1 MSRALFIGRFQ
12 PFHNG
17 HLAVV
22 KNILKQYDEIIIAM
36 GSSNEKYTKENPLSY
51 NERKAMIKKTLDS
64 NNIRNY
70 KIIPSP
76 DLYNDV
82 LWVNDIKKRAKNFDV
97 IYSGNPWT
105 IRCFRKHKCKVKK
118 IKLIKGISST
128 KIREMMVK
136 NKDWKR
142 LVPKE
147 IWRHI
152 NEINGIQRIKGL

>member
-1 MSRALFIGRFQ
+1 MIRALFIGRFQ
-12 PFHNG
+12 PFHKG

-22 KNILKQYDEIIIAM
+22 KDILKKYDEIIIAI
-36 GSSNEKYTKENPLSY
+36 GSSNERCTKENPFSY
-51 NERKAMIKKTLDS
+51 NERKAMIQKTLDGS
-64 NNIRNY
+64 NIRNY

-82 LWVNDIKKRAKNFDV
+82 LWVNDIKKRAKKFDV

-105 IRCFRKHKCKVKK
+105 IRCFRKHKYKVKK
-118 IKLIKGISST
+118 LRLIKGISST

-147 IWRHI
+147 VKDYISKV
-152 NEINGIQRIKGL
+152 NS